1 MVDSPK
7 PKKAAIG
14 PRITGTAEPSCLFPD
29 ENEIAHCVLGKGRT
43 RMWPGL
49 AHVLERRGL
58 PRIDPQF
65 GGRYW
70 PSVKAFL
77 DRMQRLEAFEPGDA
91 PAPSSTPGLPSG
103 RRTGGVKPRQ
113 P

>member
-7 PKKAAIG
+7 PKKPAIG

-43 RMWPGL
+43 RMWFGL
-49 AHVLERRGL
+49 AHVLERHGL

-70 PSVKAFL
+70 PAVKAFL
-77 DRMQRLEAFEPGDA
+77 DRHMGLHPVRPDEPPVFRREPG
-91 PAPSSTPGLPSG
+91 P
-103 RRTGGVKPRQ
+103 RTGGVKPRA
-113 P
+113 